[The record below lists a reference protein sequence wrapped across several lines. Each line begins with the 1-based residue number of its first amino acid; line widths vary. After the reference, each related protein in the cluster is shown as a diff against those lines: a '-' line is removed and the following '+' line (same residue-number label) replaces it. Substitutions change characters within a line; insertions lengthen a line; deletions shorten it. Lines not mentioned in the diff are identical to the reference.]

1 MIRPDPDFP
10 ASFAQARDRFLSVAR
25 SRGARIDT
33 FECPAG
39 PGLDG
44 EVLATDVAAFGPAD
58 ARAVVM
64 TTSATH
70 GVEGYCGSGVQHALL
85 RHGAALDAALAAGLR
100 VVMVHALNPWGFS
113 WQRRVTQE
121 NVDLNR
127 NVRDFPV
134 PDGPD
139 VDYDEIHDLLLPAS
153 RPIPMR
159 RDPAIAAFLERR
171 GEPHF
176 RFAVGHGQ
184 WSRPDGLF
192 FCGRS
197 PTWSSTTLREV
208 LRRHVRGA
216 GSLFWIDYH
225 TGLGPSG
232 HGELIFNGRDVDADV
247 ARTRGVWGPGVT
259 SIFDGSSVSAAIS
272 GWIGNAA
279 YEECPDTAFAAVA
292 LEYGTAPFD
301 QVLDAMREDQWTA
314 LHAPEDASAR
324 SRARE
329 RMVEAFFVDTDAW
342 KATVLDQGFDTFG
355 KAVGAARAA

>member
-1 MIRPDPDFP
+1 MIRPDTDFP
-10 ASFAQARDRFLSVAR
+10 SSYAQARERFLSIVR

-33 FECPAG
+33 FDCPAG
-39 PGLDG
+39 PGLHG
-44 EVLATDVAAFGPAD
+44 EPLATDVAVFGPAD
-58 ARAVVM
+58 ARSVVM
-64 TTSATH
+64 TTSGTH

-85 RHGAALDAALAAGLR
+85 RDGRALDDALAAGLR

-113 WQRRVTQE
+113 WCRRVTQE

-127 NVRDFPV
+127 NVRAFPV

-139 VDYDEIHDLLLPAS
+139 VDYDEVHDLLLPTD
-153 RPIPMR
+153 RPVPLLQ
-159 RDPAIAAFLERR
+159 DPAIAAFLARR

-192 FCGRS
+192 FCGRA
-197 PTWSSTTLREV
+197 PTWSSVTLREL

-216 GSLFWIDYH
+216 RALFWIDYH

-232 HGELIFNGRDVDADV
+232 HGELIYNGRDVAADV
-247 ARTRGVWGPGVT
+247 ARTRGVWGPSVT

-301 QVLDAMREDQWTA
+301 RVLDAMRDDQWTA
-314 LHAPEDASAR
+314 LHAPADEAA
-324 SRARE
+324 RARA
-329 RMVEAFFVDTDAW
+329 RQQMVDAFFTDTEAW
-342 KATVLDQGFDTFG
+342 KTAVREQGFDTFG
-355 KAVGAARAA
+355 SAVAAARAT

>member
-1 MIRPDPDFP
+1 MIRPDTDFP
-10 ASFAQARDRFLSVAR
+10 SSYAQARERFLEVAR
-25 SRGARIDT
+25 SRGGRIESFD
-33 FECPAG
+33 CPAG
-39 PGLDG
+39 VGLHG
-44 EVLATDVAAFGPAD
+44 EALATDVAVFGPAD
-58 ARAVVM
+58 ARSVLM
-64 TTSATH
+64 TTSGTH

-85 RHGAALDAALAAGLR
+85 RDGTSIDEALSAGLR

-113 WQRRVTQE
+113 WCRRVTQE

-127 NVRDFPV
+127 NVRDFPA

-139 VDYDEIHDLLLPAS
+139 PDYDEIHDLLLPAT
-153 RPIPMR
+153 PPVPLLQ
-159 RDPAIAAFLERR
+159 DAALTAFIARR

-184 WSRPDGLF
+184 WSRPDGMF
-192 FCGRS
+192 FCGRA
-197 PTWSSTTLREV
+197 PTWSNTTLRTL

-216 GSLFWIDYH
+216 GALFWIDYH

-232 HGELIFNGRDVDADV
+232 HGELIYNGRDATADV
-247 ARTRGVWGPGVT
+247 ARTRGVWGPSVT

-301 QVLDAMREDQWTA
+301 QVLDAMREDQWSA
-314 LHAPEDASAR
+314 LRAPADAPA
-324 SRARE
+324 RARARQ
-329 RMVEAFFVDTDAW
+329 RMVDAFFTDTEDW
-342 KATVLDQGFDTFG
+342 KATVRHQGFDTFA
-355 KAVGAARAA
+355 KAVAAARAA